1 MFWAHWGKCIF
12 PLALACLSPYRS
24 LLVTERSGLSLDC
37 PPQPKL
43 RTGAASGRMDGK
55 IFYVYTASMKAKG
68 ELDLNQHYSS
78 SSAKQPSVDTPGSL
92 WILVHTFP
100 SPCDVFL
107 EKQEH
112 RTWLFDYSTATP
124 ENIKEHVPA
133 LERFNGHIQENSEST
148 KMWCRTKESV
158 PCCIAFNYTSGL
170 RPSQK
175 IHKVKKGKQLKGNS
189 EMKCNIFGQGLLVS
203 LSESKPIKLAH
214 Y

>member
-1 MFWAHWGKCIF
+1 MFWAHWGKCIS

-78 SSAKQPSVDTPGSL
+78 SSAKQPSVDAPGSL

-112 RTWLFDYSTATP
+112 RTWLFWLFDRNP
-124 ENIKEHVPA
+124 GEH
-133 LERFNGHIQENSEST
+133 Q
-148 KMWCRTKESV
+148 RT
-158 PCCIAFNYTSGL
+158 
-170 RPSQK
+170 RPSTGALQRSHSRKQWTYKNVMPNKRVRSLLYCIQLHFRVTAFTKDSQSQK
-175 IHKVKKGKQLKGNS
+175 RKTVERKQRN
-189 EMKCNIFGQGLLVS
+189 EM
-203 LSESKPIKLAH
+203 
-214 Y
+214 